1 MSSYNPTPFSAKHF
15 RQAVGPGYQVSIISD
30 QMLARHLNG
39 FASSAEHRFAIGS
52 IQSPKIERRS
62 EPLAGVDVFD
72 VHAKSDDCCR
82 GGENGKDKEPR
93 TAGLGRWILGH
104 LPKLS
109 PSF

>member
-1 MSSYNPTPFSAKHF
+1 MSSYNPTPFSARHF

-39 FASSAEHRFAIGS
+39 FAPSAEYRFETGH
-52 IQSPKIERRS
+52 IQSPLIERRS
-62 EPLAGVDVFD
+62 GPLVGVDVFD

-82 GGENGKDKEPR
+82 RDEYGKDKEPG
-93 TAGLGRWILGH
+93 TAGLGRWILSH